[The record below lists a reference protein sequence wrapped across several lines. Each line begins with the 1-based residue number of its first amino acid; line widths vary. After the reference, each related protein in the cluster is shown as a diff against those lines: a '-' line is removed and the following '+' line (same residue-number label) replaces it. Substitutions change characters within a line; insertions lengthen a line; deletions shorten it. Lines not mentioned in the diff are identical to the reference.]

1 MCMRL
6 VKFVIVFLIVSV
18 CCSCY
23 NHGQQTTDAWKASSH
38 FDPWSQ
44 NLSQQQLDSISFST
58 THHYTQN
65 YNFLVR
71 SELLPLADNLGD
83 MAFDT
88 MYVTKGQRIVV
99 ADIETVPTDTIDSVW
114 VKVARDQITQ
124 GWIREN
130 ELLASVSPDDP
141 ISQFID
147 VFSDAHLL
155 VFLAFCV
162 VVGGVYAM
170 RKLLRRNA
178 YIVHFNDIDSFYPTL
193 LCILMAISA
202 TVYATIQ
209 TFGAEQWRH
218 YYFHPSLNPF
228 NLPFTLGL
236 FVSSVWAIIIVGVA
250 AVDDTFRRLH
260 ASDAFLY
267 LLGLGAVCAVLYVV
281 FSILTLYYVGYLLL
295 PAYVF
300 FALIR
305 WYRYARTPYRCG
317 KCGAALKQKGV
328 CPHCGTMNS

>member
-1 MCMRL
+1 MSMQSKWLLYFMFCLML
-6 VKFVIVFLIVSV
+6 T
-18 CCSCY
+18 SCY
-23 NHGQQTTDAWKASSH
+23 NQGQQTPDAW
-38 FDPWSQ
+38 D
-44 NLSQQQLDSISFST
+44 LSKQQLDSISFST

-88 MYVTKGQRIVV
+88 MYVTKGQRVVV
-99 ADIETVPTDTIDSVW
+99 ADIKTVPTDSIDSVW

-147 VFSDAHLL
+147 VFSNTHLL

-162 VVGGVYAM
+162 IVGSAYAM
-170 RKLLRRNA
+170 RKLLRRRA

-193 LCILMAISA
+193 LCILMACSA
-202 TVYATIQ
+202 TAYATIQ

-236 FVSSVWAIIIVGVA
+236 FVTSVWAIVIIGVA
-250 AVDDTFRRLH
+250 AVDDAIRRLQT
-260 ASDAFLY
+260 SDAFLY
-267 LLGLGAVCAVLYVV
+267 LLGLGAVCAVLYVI
-281 FSILTLYYVGYLLL
+281 FSILTLYYIGYLLL
-295 PAYVF
+295 PAYIV
-300 FALIR
+300 FALWR
-305 WYRYARTPYRCG
+305 YFHYARTPFRCG
-317 KCGAALKQKGV
+317 QCGAALQQKGT
-328 CPHCGTMNS
+328 CPHCGSINV

>member
-1 MCMRL
+1 MGRRTVMSIRRCLLFIIYSLFFSTALML
-6 VKFVIVFLIVSV
+6 
-18 CCSCY
+18 CACY
-23 NHGQQTTDAWKASSH
+23 NHGQKTPDAW
-38 FDPWSQ
+38 D
-44 NLSQQQLDSISFST
+44 LSKQQIDSISFST

-71 SELLPLADNLGD
+71 SELLPLADNMGD

-99 ADIETVPTDTIDSVW
+99 ADIKTLPTDTIDSVW
-114 VKVARDQITQ
+114 VKLARDQITQ
-124 GWIREN
+124 GWIRES
-130 ELLASVSPDDP
+130 ELLNAVSPDDP

-147 VFSDAHLL
+147 VFSDTHLL

-162 VVGGVYAM
+162 VVGGAYAM

-193 LCILMAISA
+193 LCILMACSA
-202 TVYATIQ
+202 TAYATIQ

-236 FVSSVWAIIIVGVA
+236 FVSSVWAIIIIGVA
-250 AVDDTFRRLH
+250 AVDDTIHRLH
-260 ASDAFLY
+260 TSDALLY
-267 LLGLGAVCAVLYVV
+267 LFGLGAVCAVLYVV
-281 FSILTLYYVGYLLL
+281 FSILTLYYIGYLLL
-295 PAYVF
+295 PAYIF
-300 FALIR
+300 FALRR
-305 WYRYARTPYRCG
+305 WVQHARTPLRCG
-317 KCGAALKQKGV
+317 KCGSALQQKGA
-328 CPHCGTMNS
+328 CPHCGSINV